1 MSENTCGAAYGSHG
15 VVPVLRWPNIRACY
29 RTFSSMQNPNAT
41 YGQQPQFN
49 QSQAHGHVHVA
60 YYIYILMIW
69 EEWTS
74 EATWSDQFIGSIK
87 ITVFLTLIT
96 CIIKTILHS
105 FFFAVIQGVR
115 VCVVCLCGSAAHMVG
130 SSILNCNRLVDRLTL
145 LPLYNQS
152 FVRSFRLSVHLVDE
166 SDCKMDIYS

>member
-1 MSENTCGAAYGSHG
+1 MRCGLWIAWCGSCITLAEYSC
-15 VVPVLRWPNIRACY
+15 VLPNFQQHAKSKCHLRA
-29 RTFSSMQNPNAT
+29 TAT
-41 YGQQPQFN
+41 V
-49 QSQAHGHVHVA
+49 QSIASA
-60 YYIYILMIW
+60 WACPCCILYIYILMIW

-115 VCVVCLCGSAAHMVG
+115 VCVVCVCGLAAAHMVG

-166 SDCKMDIYS
+166 SDCKMDIYL